1 MMTDL
6 KDLPNLLKTITAA
19 QWNALFAFI
28 PEIEHT
34 EIFGTMGGGERLED
48 GSLTFPY
55 WIEAEVVE
63 KTSNELFKLDILP
76 VYDWMKWDEGR
87 SLLNE
92 DTDFKALDVIS
103 LCKLLTIVY
112 RLDRFSEGT
121 IVHYFKSGVM
131 LKILQALKY
140 TIESKNNDAL

>member
-1 MMTDL
+1 MTNI
-6 KDLPNLLKTITAA
+6 KDLPQYLKTITTA
-19 QWNALFAFI
+19 QWKALFTFI
-28 PEIEHT
+28 PEIEST
-34 EIFGTMGGGERLED
+34 EIFGTTGGGERLED

-55 WIEAEVVE
+55 WIEAEVVK

-87 SLLNE
+87 SLLNGY
-92 DTDFKALDVIS
+92 TDFKALDVIS

-131 LKILQALKY
+131 LKILQALKH
-140 TIESKNNDAL
+140 TIEGKKNDAL